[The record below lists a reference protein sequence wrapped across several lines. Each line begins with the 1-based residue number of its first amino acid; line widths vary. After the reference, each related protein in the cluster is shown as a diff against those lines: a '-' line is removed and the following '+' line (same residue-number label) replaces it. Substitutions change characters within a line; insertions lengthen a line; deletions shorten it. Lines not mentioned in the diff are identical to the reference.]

1 MKHYIQLILYYTYVS
16 VLLSHMSDAF
26 VVTSVTLLF
35 TVTIYKNFMRIQ
47 ASALASESWYSSKLL
62 ADYMK
67 HDADSNESR
76 YDPISLSGFN
86 YLVCWVGARIGSE
99 PPYYRRKLIA
109 TENIITVE
117 QIWRCDGRLM
127 KSTEGAQLKDIC
139 LSFALFHL
147 LQRRYFGFSCS
158 ESGLKKTHDFIF
170 RGLLATE
177 KGLQLG
183 FKVIEVELSFLYV
196 FFFTKYALMYYREC
210 VIIFLTIISVTL
222 TPLVIV
228 AVTRAHGIHG
238 DWATMETKNAD
249 IVITVLN
256 LVSLS
261 LLDMLQLLLYW
272 FSDWRK
278 VSLTC
283 RYVSHL

>member
-1 MKHYIQLILYYTYVS
+1 
-16 VLLSHMSDAF
+16 
-26 VVTSVTLLF
+26 
-35 TVTIYKNFMRIQ
+35 
-47 ASALASESWYSSKLL
+47 
-62 ADYMK
+62 MK
-67 HDADSNESR
+67 HDADSNESG

-86 YLVCWVGARIGSE
+86 YLVCWVGARIRSE
-99 PPYYRRKLIA
+99 PPYYRRKFIA
-109 TENIITVE
+109 TEDITTVE

-147 LQRRYFGFSCS
+147 LRRRYFGFSCS

-170 RGLLATE
+170 RGLLAT
-177 KGLQLG
+177 KKDYSRA
-183 FKVIEVELSFLYV
+183 FKVIEVELSFLYD

-210 VIIFLTIISVTL
+210 VIFFLTIISVTL

-238 DWATMETKNAD
+238 DWTTMEAKNPD

-256 LVSLS
+256 LVSLA
-261 LLDMLQLLLYW
+261 LLDMLQLILYW
-272 FSDWRK
+272 FSDWGK

-283 RYVSHL
+283 RYVSHLWWQKNRFIEKVLIFLCKITLLPNWQNKIGRVL